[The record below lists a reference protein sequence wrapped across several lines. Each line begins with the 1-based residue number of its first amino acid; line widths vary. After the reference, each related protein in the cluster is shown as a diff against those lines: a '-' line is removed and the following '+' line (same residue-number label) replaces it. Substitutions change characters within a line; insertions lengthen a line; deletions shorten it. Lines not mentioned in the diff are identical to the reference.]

1 MKLHE
6 AASRYVEVLESRGR
20 RPSTLVSYGIALR
33 QLAAWLLSRGVFET
47 QSVTPRHL
55 RSFAAALLAHRYRR
69 SHAPG
74 APEKPLVPSTR
85 YNRLNHIRHFFGWLT
100 EEGITLTDASCGL
113 PLGFHGRALPASV
126 LTEDEAERL
135 LSTPKETTLGR
146 RDRAVL
152 ELFYSSGLRCGELSA
167 LDLPD
172 VDLSARLVFVRCGKG
187 GKDRVVPLG
196 QRAEEAIARY
206 VKESR
211 PLLLR
216 SPGTAALF
224 LGERGRG
231 RGKRLKRYGL
241 ADLVNQAARAAGI
254 ERRVTTHTLRH
265 SFATHLLRG
274 GAGVRHVQEM
284 LGHSRIDTTEVY
296 THVAI
301 PDLLQVH
308 ARCHPRGG
316 EKPRTTRSGVAAA

>member
-1 MKLHE
+1 VRIHE
-6 AASRYVEVLESRGR
+6 AASRYVKVLESWGR
-20 RPSTLVSYGIALR
+20 RRSTLVSYGLALR
-33 QLAAWLLSRGVFET
+33 QLAAWLLAQGVIDT
-47 QSVTPRHL
+47 QTVTPRHL
-55 RSFAAALLAHRYRR
+55 RSFGVALLAHRYRR
-69 SHAPG
+69 SHAEG
-74 APEKPLVPSTR
+74 AREKPLVSSTR

-100 EEGITLTDASCGL
+100 TEGITLTDASSGL
-113 PLGFHGRALPASV
+113 ELGFHGRGLPASV

-135 LSTPKETTLGR
+135 LSAPPETTLGM

-152 ELFYSSGLRCGELSA
+152 ELFYSSGLRRGELSA
-167 LDLPD
+167 LDLSD

-196 QRAEEAIARY
+196 QSAETAIARY
-206 VKESR
+206 LKESR
-211 PLLLR
+211 PHLLNNP
-216 SPGTAALF
+216 STALF
-224 LGERGRG
+224 LGAKGRG
-231 RGKRLKRYGL
+231 RGKRLKGCGL
-241 ADLVNQAARAAGI
+241 GDLVKQAARAAGI
-254 ERRVTTHTLRH
+254 ERHVTTHTLRH

-301 PDLLQVH
+301 PDLLEVH

-316 EKPRTTRSGVAAA
+316 PGLPAA